1 MHMAGCSPLEKR
13 HVPSNAHGGRLP
25 AGESPCAIQC
35 AMRNEEW
42 PGRRIVVS
50 REVMREM
57 RLTPIRRLRFG
68 LERVVL
74 PVQPERQSAPPGASH
89 PA

>member
-1 MHMAGCSPLEKR
+1 
-13 HVPSNAHGGRLP
+13 
-25 AGESPCAIQC
+25 
-35 AMRNEEW
+35 MRNEEW

-74 PVQPERQSAPPGASH
+74 PVQPERHSAPPGASH